1 MDIPKASLL
10 PHTWEVPQVFRDRLG
25 RQAGRQRAMAADG
38 HLLLVLHAVPKAD
51 DEHRQ
56 ARFVWRNAKGE
67 YCCNDLRGG
76 VGVLDKHLDEFAE
89 TVEHYDER
97 DEKAVDA
104 EDYFEVLQGLSP
116 VQRAARHLHQT
127 LQNAR
132 EMVPEDR
139 DLINARDRAYDIART
154 AELLYNEAKH
164 SLEFEIA
171 RRTEQQ
177 AASARQM
184 SVSAHRLN
192 LLAAFFFPIA
202 TMAAIFGVN
211 LQHGLETRWAP
222 LPFVVALGIGLLLGF
237 ILKAFVT
244 RPS

>member
-1 MDIPKASLL
+1 MDIPKPSLL
-10 PHTWEVPQVFRDRLG
+10 PPNWEVPQVFRDRLG
-25 RQAGRQRAMAADG
+25 RQAGRQRAMASDG
-38 HLLLVLHAVPKAD
+38 HLLLVLHGVPKAD

-56 ARFVWRNAKGE
+56 ARFVWRDIEGA
-67 YCCNDLRGG
+67 YRCNDLRGG
-76 VGVLDKHLDEFAE
+76 VAVLDKHLDEYAE
-89 TVEHYDER
+89 TVEHYDDRE
-97 DEKAVDA
+97 EKAVDA

-116 VQRAARHLHQT
+116 VQRAARHLQQT
-127 LQNAR
+127 LQEAR

-139 DLINARDRAYDIART
+139 NLINARDRAYDIART
-154 AELLYNEAKH
+154 AELLYNEAKN

-202 TMAAIFGVN
+202 TITAIFGVN
-211 LQHGLETRWAP
+211 LQHGFETQSAP
-222 LPFVVALGIGLLLGF
+222 LPFVVVLGAGLLLGVV
-237 ILKAFVT
+237 LKSFVT